1 MKVFIQNLYGI
12 KDGRKAYYR
21 KSDDGFDFASDPKFA
36 TELTQAEVNTI
47 LKHGEWYKNQ
57 FNAETIGAEK

>member
-21 KSDDGFDFASDPKFA
+21 KSGDGFDFVSDPKFA
-36 TELTQAEVNTI
+36 TDLTQAEVNTI
-47 LKHGEWYKNQ
+47 LKHSDWYKNQ
-57 FNAETIGAEK
+57 FNADTIDIEK